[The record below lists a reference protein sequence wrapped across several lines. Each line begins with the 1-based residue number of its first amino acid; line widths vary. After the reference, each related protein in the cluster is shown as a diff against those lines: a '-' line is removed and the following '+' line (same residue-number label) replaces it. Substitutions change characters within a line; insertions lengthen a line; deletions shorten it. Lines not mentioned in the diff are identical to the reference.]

1 MHMEAKMF
9 AKMFFILK
17 ETCRFV
23 AKEKAYFLLPILFLF
38 ALLGVLIISAG
49 PSAITAFIYAGF

>member
-1 MHMEAKMF
+1 MF